1 MDAGNDSNARTAP
14 PHLAMASRAL
24 GELGPSPYSFEERTA
39 VRDSPERRLLLAV
52 LADALNVHDRYGTA
66 RGGEAGRRALEVERW
81 VASEAMETPF
91 AFVRICEAL
100 EIDPSPIRQH
110 VRRIRLARLAGPD
123 AGPNAEERRGGRTR

>member
-1 MDAGNDSNARTAP
+1 MDAGNDSGARTETP
-14 PHLAMASRAL
+14 LATAGRAL
-24 GELGPSPYSFEERTA
+24 DELGPTTFEERSA

-52 LADALNVHDRYGTA
+52 LGDALTVYERHGPA

-91 AFVRICEAL
+91 AFIRICEAL
-100 EIDPSPIRQH
+100 EIDPGPIRQH

-123 AGPNAEERRGGRTR
+123 PGPKVEDSRGRTR